1 METTTKE
8 IAAILRATDSMANA
22 FAQRVQ
28 ERVGQP
34 VPFTDILAAMRQISS
49 TTLTMDKVVAR
60 LRRQLQ

>member
-34 VPFTDILAAMRQISS
+34 VPFTDILAAMQQISS

>member
-1 METTTKE
+1 METTPKS
-8 IAAILRATDSMANA
+8 IAAILRAPDRLATA
-22 FAQRVQ
+22 FARRVQ

>member
-60 LRRQLQ
+60 LRRQLS